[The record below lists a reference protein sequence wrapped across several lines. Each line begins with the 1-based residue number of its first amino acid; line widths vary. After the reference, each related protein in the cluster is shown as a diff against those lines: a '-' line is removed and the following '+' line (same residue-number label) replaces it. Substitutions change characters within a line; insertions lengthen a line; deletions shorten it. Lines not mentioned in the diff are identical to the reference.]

1 MSLEQEVARLK
12 AEIEACRAREQ
23 AVPAVL
29 AEVDY
34 ARRRIAWLERERD
47 ALSEQLHTGAE
58 QIRQLAAFARGGGP
72 APAWPAQAPAPEAVR
87 ALDWQGFQ
95 SRAFAPGKQVAGIW
109 IQEASIDWSHALW
122 QRPQHMALAMA
133 RRGWL
138 VVYRT
143 CNASHDRV
151 SGWREIRPNLWLTDD
166 PATDAI
172 EGAVRSVYN
181 TSFGEPLHTLS
192 LRPRGTRFVFEVV
205 DHLDERIL
213 GSAERVQLQ
222 QALQDWALL
231 GGAELVVATARV
243 LLAQAS
249 AVAGSERC
257 VLVPNGVDLDH
268 YLDPAALS
276 APVEPRLAAF
286 RARHS
291 RLVGYFG
298 ALAPWLDYAAI
309 TRLVE
314 SRPDLGFVF
323 IGPDYQGGASR
334 LPVADNV
341 LATGPLDYDV
351 LPAQARLFDACLIPF
366 EPGEV
371 ARTTSPLKLFEYF
384 ALGKPVV
391 VADDMAECVAFP
403 EVFHGEGAE
412 GLSRAI
418 DAALEAAQSPGFA
431 DRMRALAAANSW
443 DARAADLEQALT
455 RRAAGLAAQE
465 AP

>member
-1 MSLEQEVARLK
+1 MSLEQEIARLK
-12 AEIEACRAREQ
+12 AELEACRAREA

-34 ARRRIAWLERERD
+34 ARRRIAWLERECD
-47 ALSEQLHTGAE
+47 ALAGQLQAGAE
-58 QIRQLAAFARGGGP
+58 QALRLAAFARDGGP
-72 APAWPAQAPAPEAVR
+72 APAWPGDEASPAPGE

-95 SRAFAPGKQVAGIW
+95 ARAFAPGAGHAGIW
-109 IQEASIDWSHALW
+109 IQESSIDWSHALW

-143 CNASHDRV
+143 RNASHDRV
-151 SGWREIRPNLWLTDD
+151 SGWHEVRPNLWLTDD

-213 GSAERVQLQ
+213 GSAARVQLQ
-222 QALQDWALL
+222 QALQDWALQ
-231 GGAELVVATARV
+231 GGADLVVATARA
-243 LLAQAS
+243 LLEQAS
-249 AVAGSERC
+249 AVAGRERC
-257 VLVPNGVDLDH
+257 ALVPNGVDLQH
-268 YLDPAALS
+268 YRDPAALS
-276 APVEPRLAAF
+276 APVDPRLAAF
-286 RARHS
+286 RERHS
-291 RLVGYFG
+291 RVVGYFG
-298 ALAPWLDYAAI
+298 ALAPWLDYDAI
-309 TRLVE
+309 AGLVRD
-314 SRPDLGFVF
+314 RPDLGFVF
-323 IGPDYQGGASR
+323 IGPDYQGAASR
-334 LPVADNV
+334 LPVASNV
-341 LATGPLDYDV
+341 LATGPLDYAV

-391 VADDMAECVAFP
+391 VASDMAECTAFP
-403 EVFHGEGAE
+403 EVFHGRGTD
-412 GLSRAI
+412 GFSRAI
-418 DAALEAAQSPGFA
+418 DAALEAGQAPGFA
-431 DRMRALAAANSW
+431 ARMQALAEANSW
-443 DARAADLEQALT
+443 DARAAAMEKALA
-455 RRAAGLAAQE
+455 RRARGLPAQE
-465 AP
+465 E